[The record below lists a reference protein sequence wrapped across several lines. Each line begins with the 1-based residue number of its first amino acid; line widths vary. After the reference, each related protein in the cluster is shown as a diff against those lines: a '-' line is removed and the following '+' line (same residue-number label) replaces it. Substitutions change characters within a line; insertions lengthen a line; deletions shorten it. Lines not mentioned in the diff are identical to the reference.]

1 MIRMLVVED
10 EQVIR
15 NGLLRHVPWKDLGVD
30 EVRGAANAGEAL
42 ALLSSFPVDIISSDI
57 RMPGMTGVELCAKVR
72 ESLPDV
78 EIIFLTGYSDKD
90 YLRAAINLHAVRY
103 VEKPILMDEYA
114 QAVREAIKNVEKSR
128 VHRSLSGGS
137 IEEEGIPVQT
147 VERAAMLMQGEEG
160 ASYTIRKA
168 SDYIISHYGERDLS
182 IKVIGEYV
190 GLSPT
195 YLSSLFKKETGTTI
209 GQFLMDVRID
219 RAKQLMKDPQK
230 KLYEIAEQVGYEDVG
245 YFTRVFKR
253 ACGVTPSEYRRKQ
266 VSL

>member
-15 NGLLRHVPWKDLGVD
+15 NGLLRHVPWKELGVD

-42 ALLSSFPVDIISSDI
+42 GLLSSYPVDIISSDI
-57 RMPGMTGVELCAKVR
+57 RMPGMNGVELCAKVR

-103 VEKPILMDEYA
+103 VEKPILMDEYSR
-114 QAVREAIKNVEKSR
+114 AVREAIRNVEKNR
-128 VHRSLSGGS
+128 VHRKVTGEVKA
-137 IEEEGIPVQT
+137 EENVPVQT
-147 VERAAMLMQGEEG
+147 VERAALLWQGEEG

-168 SDYIISHYGERDLS
+168 SDYIVSHYGDRDLS
-182 IKVIGEYV
+182 IKVISEYV

-195 YLSSLFKKETGTTI
+195 YLSSLFKKETGTTV
-209 GQFLMDVRID
+209 GQFLLDVRMD
-219 RAKQLMKDPQK
+219 RAKQLMKDPQR
-230 KLYEIAEQVGYEDVG
+230 KLYEIAQLVGYEDEG

-266 VSL
+266 VNL